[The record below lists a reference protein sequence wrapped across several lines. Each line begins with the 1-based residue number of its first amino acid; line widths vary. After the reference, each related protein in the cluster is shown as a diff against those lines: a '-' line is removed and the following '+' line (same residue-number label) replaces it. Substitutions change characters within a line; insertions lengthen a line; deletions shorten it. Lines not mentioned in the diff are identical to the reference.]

1 MNIRSS
7 GIMGTPA
14 TVGARV
20 QPLNKGTDAC
30 SEGSMSGAY
39 QVKNRAVSCAAEP
52 AMMMPI
58 AQRTNVSFSTNLV
71 A

>member
-1 MNIRSS
+1 MATNMHIKSS

-30 SEGSMSGAY
+30 SEGSMSWAY
-39 QVKNRAVSCAAEP
+39 QVKNSAVS
-52 AMMMPI
+52 
-58 AQRTNVSFSTNLV
+58 
-71 A
+71 